1 MEHVH
6 ASTKTVSILVHELRK
21 CVQVFFNFRYIQI
34 KTLLMINND
43 GCITDSIYRLHWTT
57 KYIKMK

>member
-1 MEHVH
+1 MGHVH
-6 ASTKTVSILVHELRK
+6 ASTKIGISLLHELRK
-21 CVQVFFNFRYIQI
+21 SVQVFFNFRYIQI

-43 GCITDSIYRLHWTT
+43 GCITGSIYMLHWTT

>member
-1 MEHVH
+1 MGHVH
-6 ASTKTVSILVHELRK
+6 ASTKIGISLRK
-21 CVQVFFNFRYIQI
+21 SVQVFFNFRYIQI

-43 GCITDSIYRLHWTT
+43 GCITGSIYMLHWTT